1 LIESGKVSFG
11 VGEKMLG
18 GGEAL
23 FGEEFVGL
31 FSLKELGWALK
42 MAMAVKNRAW
52 KALVCPPPL
61 PLQIP
66 EKMTTFFHMAVVTEI
81 RNGGST
87 FFYWKD
93 RWLLGKCIEDLLP
106 RLFATIPRRAIYTTL
121 LRT

>member
-81 RNGGST
+81 GNGGST
-87 FFYWKD
+87 FFT
-93 RWLLGKCIEDLLP
+93 GKIDG
-106 RLFATIPRRAIYTTL
+106 F
-121 LRT
+121 